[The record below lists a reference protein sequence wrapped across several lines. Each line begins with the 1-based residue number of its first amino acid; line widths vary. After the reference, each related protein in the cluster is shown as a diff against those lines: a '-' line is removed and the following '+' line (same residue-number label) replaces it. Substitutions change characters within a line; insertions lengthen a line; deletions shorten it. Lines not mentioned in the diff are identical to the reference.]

1 MKKAFKTIW
10 ILGGLFYQINGSEK
24 NKKIEIKKKT
34 EAEVP
39 VEVKNEKKSQEKKS
53 NSQEDEENID
63 DDEDDDDDI
72 SKTSGVN
79 QWIPPVLSAAGLV
92 TTSVLGF
99 MTIKKIS
106 DSEKTQKKLT
116 DNLDSQKKEITA
128 IKEAK
133 NINLTSDLNQ
143 IDQLF
148 FFIDQNDKGVKPY
161 TYDNFPFLG
170 NKDKFGK
177 KAAALRNLLN
187 YVTFNKNESIK
198 TGPKKY
204 FIDITFDKNLMKFD
218 HTDLSDDLKKAV
230 KEIFKVFE
238 LKKEKDIDNFRKE
251 LQNSNSYWEIS
262 STLLQFVTVFFTYK
276 LEFSEENRYLFYHKK
291 FLQDYLKAMYNFD
304 KLILPDSSIFTTND
318 EFLKRQNETLAQH
331 GGYSLKRFE
340 ITDTQFNFDEVLDK
354 DNIYGKGKEN
364 LLKFFTTNS
373 TDIQITTEAK
383 LEQVTTA
390 FKKYQENFETF
401 LKDNMPKALFL
412 KFLDEYKITL
422 DSKETNLKNQ
432 LIKLVSVDPDISSS
446 SPGTRSSD
454 VQLKTKI
461 LEAIKKKESDDGK
474 IFFDEKNQVYI
485 AFANFIDKFKEKKEL
500 INQLQDEN
508 RVDKKLFNLV
518 DEYQEKVQ
526 EFTQYLA
533 DQALKQN

>member
-24 NKKIEIKKKT
+24 NKKVEIKKKT
-34 EAEVP
+34 ETETP